1 MPVQVTPYVPRTITV
16 HMGAPD
22 EWAENVTVS
31 FPDYVKNVASS
42 EIYPTWEPAAIQAN
56 ILAITSFAL
65 NRVYTEFYPSRGYDF
80 QITSTTAYDQ
90 KFIRDRNIFENISR
104 TVDEMFTDYIRREGF
119 VEPLA
124 AKFCNGT
131 TSTCA
136 GLSQWGSQE
145 LAQQGYGPMEIL
157 RYYYGD
163 DIELVENAPVQS
175 LGQSYPGYPLRLG
188 STGPDVVTMKT
199 MLNRISQGYPAI
211 PKLWPV
217 TRTFDEKTQSAVRTF
232 QSVFGLTA
240 DGVVGK
246 ATWYKMVYLYV
257 GLSRLSELVSMGQQ
271 FQGQRIALGLLAD
284 GGQVGLCQRH
294 PMALQ
299 QPGCGF
305 PVQHQVP
312 GREQPQYP
320 CHLKRHEPAGQFPP
334 AEQQELPVRAVPQQ
348 GAEGLLGIVVVQVLQ
363 IVQDK
368 GAPGAI
374 RGRQRQGRLPGGQ
387 GDHPFSGSQSLGC
400 NRLAKAG
407 GRTEKHRPAPA
418 RQLLIFLNQGIGQ
431 DGLHG
436 KVLSCG
442 CMEQGGTQDT
452 SQIDTFSIK
461 LFYHDR
467 KRFVNRPKV

>member
-31 FPDYVKNVASS
+31 FPDYVNNVASS

-188 STGPDVVTMKT
+188 STGPDVVAMKT

-271 FQGQRIALGLLAD
+271 FQGFSFQYPGILRQGDRGGDVSVLQYMLALAAEFDPALTELAVD
-284 GGQVGLCQRH
+284 GVYGNTSRAGAFRWT
-294 PMALQ
+294 AWWGRR
-299 QPGCGF
+299 PGTPSTGTSPASSGTCATTTSTSPRGMR
-305 PVQHQVP
+305 PRPCP
-312 GREQPQYP
+312 GRTP
-320 CHLKRHEPAGQFPP
+320 LTATAPP
-334 AEQQELPVRAVPQQ
+334 AAT
-348 GAEGLLGIVVVQVLQ
+348 A
-363 IVQDK
+363 
-368 GAPGAI
+368 
-374 RGRQRQGRLPGGQ
+374 
-387 GDHPFSGSQSLGC
+387 SS
-400 NRLAKAG
+400 
-407 GRTEKHRPAPA
+407 PA
-418 RQLLIFLNQGIGQ
+418 RTWSWGAVI
-431 DGLHG
+431 
-436 KVLSCG
+436 
-442 CMEQGGTQDT
+442 
-452 SQIDTFSIK
+452 
-461 LFYHDR
+461 R
-467 KRFVNRPKV
+467 KE

>member
-56 ILAITSFAL
+56 ILAIISFAL

-104 TVDEMFTDYIRREGF
+104 TVDEMFSDYIRREGF

-163 DIELVENAPVQS
+163 DIELVEDAPVQS

-271 FQGQRIALGLLAD
+271 FQG
-284 GGQVGLCQRH
+284 
-294 PMALQ
+294 
-299 QPGCGF
+299 F
-305 PVQHQVP
+305 SF
-312 GREQPQYP
+312 QYP
-320 CHLKRHEPAGQFPP
+320 GILRQGDGAGTCRCSSTCWRWRPNSTPLSPIWPLTGSMGPAQPRRCGRTSRAAVSRQTGWWARRPGTPSTGTSPASSGICATTTSTSPRGMRPRPCPRRAPLTATAPP
-334 AEQQELPVRAVPQQ
+334 AATASSPARTWSW
-348 GAEGLLGIVVVQVLQ
+348 GA
-363 IVQDK
+363 
-368 GAPGAI
+368 AI
-374 RGRQRQGRLPGGQ
+374 R
-387 GDHPFSGSQSLGC
+387 
-400 NRLAKAG
+400 K
-407 GRTEKHRPAPA
+407 E
-418 RQLLIFLNQGIGQ
+418 
-431 DGLHG
+431 
-436 KVLSCG
+436 
-442 CMEQGGTQDT
+442 
-452 SQIDTFSIK
+452 
-461 LFYHDR
+461 
-467 KRFVNRPKV
+467 

>member
-22 EWAENVTVS
+22 VWAENVTVS

-188 STGPDVVTMKT
+188 STGPDVVAMKT

-257 GLSRLSELVSMGQQ
+257 GLSRLSELVSSPSSTPASCARGTGAETCRCSSTCWRWRPSSTPLSPSLRWTECTGPAPPRRCGNTSRAGA
-271 FQGQRIALGLLAD
+271 FRWTAWWGR
-284 GGQVGLCQRH
+284 R
-294 PMALQ
+294 
-299 QPGCGF
+299 PGTPSTGTSPASSGTCATTTSTF
-305 PVQHQVP
+305 PREMRPRPCP
-312 GREQPQYP
+312 GRTP
-320 CHLKRHEPAGQFPP
+320 RTATAPP
-334 AEQQELPVRAVPQQ
+334 AAT
-348 GAEGLLGIVVVQVLQ
+348 A
-363 IVQDK
+363 
-368 GAPGAI
+368 
-374 RGRQRQGRLPGGQ
+374 
-387 GDHPFSGSQSLGC
+387 SS
-400 NRLAKAG
+400 
-407 GRTEKHRPAPA
+407 PA
-418 RQLLIFLNQGIGQ
+418 RTWSWGAVI
-431 DGLHG
+431 
-436 KVLSCG
+436 
-442 CMEQGGTQDT
+442 
-452 SQIDTFSIK
+452 
-461 LFYHDR
+461 R
-467 KRFVNRPKV
+467 KE